1 MAGDTAGHPAGDV
14 AGAMIAFPA
23 NGGTAQGY
31 LTLPPG
37 GTGPGVLVLQE
48 WWGLVDHIKRVA
60 DRLAAAG
67 FVALAPDLYRGAAT
81 TSPDEAQRLMMA
93 LDLPFAAQ
101 ALRGGADYLRGHAA
115 VRPKKVATLGFCMG
129 GQLALY
135 AATAHPDVIDAVV
148 DFYGVFNPQVPVT
161 LATLRAPV
169 LAHFGTHD
177 RSIPVERAQGLAE
190 AIVAQGGTCAAHF
203 YDAGHAFFNDSRP
216 AVYRAEAAQLAWTR
230 TLAFLRERLA

>member
-1 MAGDTAGHPAGDV
+1 MAGHPEGPPAGQ
-14 AGAMIAFPA
+14 MITFAA

-31 LTLPPG
+31 LALPPG

-48 WWGLVDHIKRVA
+48 WWGLVDHIKHVA
-60 DRLAAAG
+60 DRVAAAG
-67 FVALAPDLYRGAAT
+67 FVALAPDLYRGEAT
-81 TSPDEAQRLMMA
+81 TAPDEAQRLMMA
-93 LDLPFAAQ
+93 LDLPFAAS
-101 ALRGGADYLRGHAA
+101 ALRGGAEHLRGLAA
-115 VRPKKVATLGFCMG
+115 VAPKTVATLGFCMG

-161 LATLRAPV
+161 LETLRAPV

-177 RSIPVERAQGLAE
+177 RSIPVERAQGLAD
-190 AIVAQGGTCAAHF
+190 AIAARGVPCAAHF
-203 YDAGHAFFNDSRP
+203 YDAGHAFFNDSRA
-216 AVYRAEAAQLAWTR
+216 AVYHAEAAQLAWTR